1 MNEDVIL
8 EEHKRLVRANHCN
21 NHKVLTD
28 ILTNVNKCYLYGA
41 KDYIKLMR
49 NHIKALSAECEVDEL
64 FEDSKVEDNDIVFIL
79 TLNGREFYSIAQK
92 LTKNTVVLYCK
103 LSHHRAFL
111 PSCWPKKEVL
121 YLILI
126 YPMLNF
132 HFWQE

>member
-49 NHIKALSAECEVDEL
+49 NHIKALSAECEVEEL
-64 FEDSKVEDNDIVFIL
+64 FEDSKVEDSDIVFIL

-92 LTKNTVVLYCK
+92 LAKKTQLFSIANYPTIVLFYQVVG
-103 LSHHRAFL
+103 R
-111 PSCWPKKEVL
+111 KKRCCT
-121 YLILI
+121 
-126 YPMLNF
+126 
-132 HFWQE
+132 